1 MVGGHF
7 IREADGVEIIM
18 GAKEQFEFSILEDY
32 REGKK
37 SRLEA
42 SIILGKSE
50 RTTDRMLKKV
60 FDKGLV
66 GLKHGNIGKEPV
78 NKASQTSRDKISEL
92 VKSKYFD
99 FNMTHCREML
109 IEHEEIKVSYQALR
123 RLCHQIGCVKR
134 KKKIR
139 RQNKYHRDR
148 MANEGTLMQMDG
160 SHHDWNGKEKWCLIA
175 IIDDATSEIPY
186 AEFFKSEDT
195 LNCLKVLENVIA
207 GKGIPLAIYVDKA
220 GWFGG
225 TKRQEFSQFTRA
237 AEELDINVIYAN
249 SPEAK
254 GRIERAWQTFQDRL
268 IPELRLVGIETMEAA
283 NMYLMQHFIP
293 NYWNKRLTVM
303 PQSVKSRYRTIPLNM
318 DIAQHCC
325 WKEFRQVRHDLTI
338 HWNNRLYKIDNK
350 LIGPIKGRKVE
361 IRTYWNGD
369 TMVFLGRIPLSIH
382 PITVPLKRHLQAS

>member
-1 MVGGHF
+1 
-7 IREADGVEIIM
+7 M

-78 NKASQTSRDKISEL
+78 NKATQTSRDKISEL

-134 KKKIR
+134 KKNIR
-139 RQNKYHRDR
+139 RQNKYHWDR

-195 LNCLKVLENVIA
+195 LNCLKVLENN
-207 GKGIPLAIYVDKA
+207 P
-220 GWFGG
+220 
-225 TKRQEFSQFTRA
+225 FTDA
-237 AEELDINVIYAN
+237 
-249 SPEAK
+249 
-254 GRIERAWQTFQDRL
+254 
-268 IPELRLVGIETMEAA
+268 LRFD
-283 NMYLMQHFIP
+283 LM
-293 NYWNKRLTVM
+293 
-303 PQSVKSRYRTIPLNM
+303 
-318 DIAQHCC
+318 
-325 WKEFRQVRHDLTI
+325 
-338 HWNNRLYKIDNK
+338 
-350 LIGPIKGRKVE
+350 
-361 IRTYWNGD
+361 
-369 TMVFLGRIPLSIH
+369 
-382 PITVPLKRHLQAS
+382 